1 MEPFVVIKTPSKLAQ
16 GCTSETFAQK
26 KILEPL
32 KKPNKKKQFTVLLSK
47 VTKAD
52 LEP

>member
-1 MEPFVVIKTPSKLAQ
+1 MAIKTPSKLAQ

-32 KKPNKKKQFTVLLSK
+32 KKSNKKKQFTVLLSK